1 MLSVEGERTT
11 DLRLQSEGQV
21 RGNKP
26 GSRKISQEVC
36 RPDPDSSMSTE
47 EKEQMG
53 KMLEI

>member
-1 MLSVEGERTT
+1 MLSVEGERTA

-47 EKEQMG
+47 EKEQLG
-53 KMLEI
+53 KTLEI